1 MSSSEE
7 DYLSPRSAPS
17 SMSNGENSFYT
28 SAQTHFTD
36 SQEDTDLKFSGRSK
50 LSEDSIDEFMS
61 SCGTYVSYNAR
72 YYNGQV
78 ITTLSSKNTLFRAEF
93 DLQHCIQELHDA
105 RIQIPSDDV
114 STAIASILGDPKLR
128 TYIFFYSTAFT
139 IFMAML
145 CLFILW
151 SDFVTSLYKYLPN
164 LSLPLIML
172 IALVASASVVA
183 LLFFLIHWKM
193 KKIDRNTDIHL
204 ACINETFINHG
215 LLVGMTDGM
224 IHCCN
229 HIFLHFVYYDA
240 EPCMDWLAEVLQ
252 EHDEAGHLAPGYLES
267 SLSYEALTV
276 IRHKHER
283 DSRAGSDE
291 ESPLLSSV
299 SSTSGPQMSVQS
311 ETELEAS
318 GSTIQSIRFTPHG
331 SYQEMA
337 KQFLLTYSSKYI
349 KFLVRGGLGTPQAQ
363 RHTDKGLC
371 LCQFIE
377 KLAFHTDV

>member
-1 MSSSEE
+1 MSSSEEE
-7 DYLSPRSAPS
+7 DYLSPRSTS
-17 SMSNGENSFYT
+17 ITISNGESSFYT
-28 SAQTHFTD
+28 SAQTHLTD
-36 SQEDTDLKFSGRSK
+36 SQDDADLKFSGRSK

-61 SCGTYVSYNAR
+61 SCGTYVSYNA
-72 YYNGQV
+72 
-78 ITTLSSKNTLFRAEF
+78 
-93 DLQHCIQELHDA
+93 
-105 RIQIPSDDV
+105 P
-114 STAIASILGDPKLR
+114 IASILGDPKLR

-193 KKIDRNTDIHL
+193 KK
-204 ACINETFINHG
+204 
-215 LLVGMTDGM
+215 
-224 IHCCN
+224 
-229 HIFLHFVYYDA
+229 
-240 EPCMDWLAEVLQ
+240 
-252 EHDEAGHLAPGYLES
+252 ES

-276 IRHKHER
+276 IRHRRER
-283 DSRAGSDE
+283 ESRVSDE

-299 SSTSGPQMSVQS
+299 SSTSGPQS
-311 ETELEAS
+311 ETEVEIS

-331 SYQEMA
+331 SYQEIA

-349 KFLVRGGLGTPQAQ
+349 KFLVKGGLGTPQAQ

-377 KLAFHTDV
+377 KLAFHTEV